1 MKTLILIGLGGAV
14 GSICRYLMQI
24 FISRYVTLTFPLG
37 TFLVNIS
44 GCFAIGL
51 LFGLANK
58 YAWMTIEWRLLLIT
72 GVCGGYTT
80 FSSYSY
86 EGLTLLRQ
94 GNYLYFAAYILLSV
108 LLGLLA
114 TWGGLAVV
122 K

>member
-1 MKTLILIGLGGAV
+1 MKSLILIGLGGAV

-24 FISRYVTLTFPLG
+24 FISRYVTVTFPLG

-80 FSSYSY
+80 FSSYSF
-86 EGLTLLRQ
+86 EGLTLFRQ
-94 GNYLYFAAYILLSV
+94 GNYFYFASYILLSV
-108 LLGLLA
+108 FLGLMA

>member
-14 GSICRYLMQI
+14 GSICRYLVQI
-24 FISRYVTLTFPLG
+24 FVSRYVTLTFPLG

-51 LFGLANK
+51 LFGLAGK

-72 GVCGGYTT
+72 GVCGGFTT

-86 EGLTLLRQ
+86 EGLTLLKQ
-94 GNYLYFAAYILLSV
+94 GNYLYFASYILLSV
-108 LLGLLA
+108 FLGLMA
-114 TWGGLAVV
+114 TWGGLAIM

>member
-94 GNYLYFAAYILLSV
+94 GNYLYFASYILLSV